1 MEPTVPIAFPPPV
14 DRSSW
19 TAYGDIDI
27 QQMPPTMQ
35 TGMFQLPPDVDD
47 FTGRAAGPPRRPG
60 LRQPARPRQTT
71 PAGRR
76 PARRAPHGSGVARAA
91 IPERLEKRAAR
102 YRAQLADRR
111 VLVAVRIA
119 GARLDAGG
127 RAPLA
132 VLARRLAG
140 EHGRLVELKL
150 RDLGA
155 SESMKVHVW
164 PGD

>member
-19 TAYGDIDI
+19 TAYGDI
-27 QQMPPTMQ
+27 
-35 TGMFQLPPDVDD
+35 
-47 FTGRAAGPPRRPG
+47 
-60 LRQPARPRQTT
+60 
-71 PAGRR
+71 
-76 PARRAPHGSGVARAA
+76 
-91 IPERLEKRAAR
+91 
-102 YRAQLADRR
+102 
-111 VLVAVRIA
+111 
-119 GARLDAGG
+119 
-127 RAPLA
+127 A

>member
-19 TAYGDIDI
+19 TAYGD
-27 QQMPPTMQ
+27 
-35 TGMFQLPPDVDD
+35 
-47 FTGRAAGPPRRPG
+47 
-60 LRQPARPRQTT
+60 
-71 PAGRR
+71 
-76 PARRAPHGSGVARAA
+76 
-91 IPERLEKRAAR
+91 
-102 YRAQLADRR
+102 
-111 VLVAVRIA
+111 
-119 GARLDAGG
+119 
-127 RAPLA
+127 A